1 MILTCTMSNQFQP
14 QRVAAGIPTVT
25 EVLNGGLVSESAT
38 LVRGT
43 PGAGK
48 TIFGL
53 HFLAVADQPVVYI
66 NLGEPTDY
74 LELTADQFNIDTSH
88 IEFLDLSPSGEQ
100 FQGGQSYDLFEPSEV
115 ETMPLVDQI
124 RETIETNEPTRV
136 LVDPITEL
144 RHLAPDTRQ
153 FRTQVLSLIDF
164 LKNQGTTIVLTSQAA
179 ASVPDDDLQFLADTV
194 ISLSATDGQRS
205 LTVPKFRGSDFQ
217 TGPHTVTISDEGMSV
232 WPKLDPTTHYRD
244 GAISTLS
251 SGVEELDA
259 LLGGGITTGTISFFT
274 GPTGVGKTTTGLQF
288 IIEAASHDQRSVL
301 YSFEESKRTLLD
313 RAEKLGM
320 PLEGEIDTGN
330 IVIQEIGT
338 DEMTLDEFTYRIRS
352 EVETEDAEI
361 VMIDGITGYK
371 QAFNQ
376 DDIDPDHRLIKIGQY
391 LRNMNVTGI
400 VTNEV
405 HQITGDFRATDKNI
419 SHLADDIIFLR
430 HVEYKGELQKVIGV
444 LKRRT
449 SDFETTLRRL
459 SITEDGIAVGE
470 PLSELRR
477 ILTGT
482 PDWNDD

>member
-1 MILTCTMSNQFQP
+1 MSDQFQP
-14 QRVAAGIPTVT
+14 QRMTVGIQTVT
-25 EVLNGGLVSESAT
+25 DILNGGLLSESAT

-53 HFLAVADQPVVYI
+53 HFLAATDQPVVYI
-66 NLGEPTDY
+66 NLGEPADY
-74 LELTADQFNIDTSH
+74 LESTANQFDIDTSH

-100 FQGGQSYDLFEPSEV
+100 FQGSQSYDLFEPDEV
-115 ETMPLVDQI
+115 ETTSLVDQI
-124 RETIETNEPTRV
+124 RETIESNNPTRV
-136 LVDPITEL
+136 LIDPITEL

-164 LKNQGTTIVLTSQAA
+164 LKKQGTTIVLTSQAA

-205 LTVPKFRGSDFQ
+205 LTVPKFRGSDFR
-217 TGPHTVTISDEGMSV
+217 TGPHTVTISDDGMSV
-232 WPKLDPTTHYRD
+232 WPKLDPSNHYRD
-244 GAISTLS
+244 GSISTLS
-251 SGVEELDA
+251 SGVNALDE
-259 LLGGGITTGTISFFT
+259 LLGGGITTGTISFFS

-288 IIEAASHDQRSVL
+288 IIEAANHDQRSVL
-301 YSFEESKRTLLD
+301 YSFEESKRTILT

-320 PLEGEIDTGN
+320 PLKEQINAGN
-330 IVIQEIGT
+330 IVIREIGT
-338 DEMTLDEFTYRIRS
+338 DELTLDEFTYRVRS
-352 EVETEDAEI
+352 AVEAEDAEI
-361 VMIDGITGYK
+361 IMIDGITGYE
-371 QAFNQ
+371 QAFNE
-376 DDIDPDHRLIKIGQY
+376 DTIDADHRLIKIGQY

-405 HQITGDFRATDKNI
+405 HQITGDFRATDQNI

-449 SDFETTLRRL
+449 SDFETTLRKL
-459 SITEDGIAVGE
+459 SITEDGLEVGE
-470 PLSELRR
+470 PLLELRR

>member
-1 MILTCTMSNQFQP
+1 MSNQFQP

-53 HFLAVADQPVVYI
+53 HFLAATDQPVVYI
-66 NLGEPTDY
+66 NLGEPADY
-74 LELTADQFNIDTSH
+74 IESTANQFDIDTSH

-100 FQGGQSYDLFEPSEV
+100 FQGNRSYDLFEPDEV
-115 ETMPLVDQI
+115 ETTSLVEQI

-136 LVDPITEL
+136 LVDPITEF
-144 RHLAPDTRQ
+144 RHLAPDSRQ

-205 LTVPKFRGSDFQ
+205 LKVPKFRGSDFQ
-217 TGPHTVTISDEGMSV
+217 TGPHTVTISDDGMSV
-232 WPKLDPTTHYRD
+232 WPKLDPSKHYRD
-244 GAISTLS
+244 GSISTLS
-251 SGVEELDA
+251 SGINELDA
-259 LLGGGITTGTISFFT
+259 LLGGGITTGTISFFS

-288 IIEAASHDQRSVL
+288 IIEAANRGHRSVL
-301 YSFEESKRTLLD
+301 YSFEESKRTILT

-320 PLEGEIDTGN
+320 PLKEQIDAEN
-330 IVIQEIGT
+330 IVIREIGA
-338 DEMTLDEFTYRIRS
+338 DELTLDEFTYRVRS

-361 VMIDGITGYK
+361 IMIDGITGYK
-371 QAFNQ
+371 QAF
-376 DDIDPDHRLIKIGQY
+376 DEDTIDADNRLIKIGQY

-405 HQITGDFRATDKNI
+405 HQITGDFRATDQNI

-459 SITEDGIAVGE
+459 AITEEGLEVGE